1 MLLLPSMLLLK
12 VSYESVIQA
21 LQSLKANKLRTFLS
35 LLGISIGIF
44 CIISVLAA
52 VNSLERTIKEGFGE
66 LGSETIIVDIFP
78 WSEDPGQN
86 YWKYIKRPAP
96 SFRDYEEVKKKLKV
110 PHKATFAIYVNG
122 RTIKYKSSSVQGA
135 YILGSTHE
143 FPEVQTVDIEKGRYF
158 TQNEYNNASNKVILG
173 AKIANELFLL
183 TDPIGKSVKLF
194 GQKFQVIGVM
204 KEEGDNP
211 FNFISYDECTWITYN
226 TVKKFIDTEGK
237 GVFDGGKVLYVKGK
251 EGVETD
257 ELKESLRGTLRS
269 IRKLKPREEDNFSL
283 NQVSV
288 LESVIDNVFGV
299 VYLAGSF
306 IGFFALLVGMV
317 SVANIMFVSVKERT
331 NIIGIKKALG
341 AKKFIILLEFLIEAI
356 ILCIIGGLIGLGL
369 VQLVLKIVSA
379 VTPIEFYASPKYM
392 LFGVACSIIV
402 GMIAGMIPA
411 YMASRMDPVE
421 AIRQ

>member
-1 MLLLPSMLLLK
+1 MLLLLSMLLLK
-12 VSYESVIQA
+12 ISYESIVQA
-21 LQSLKANKLRTFLS
+21 LQSLRANKLRTFLS

-66 LGSETIIVDIFP
+66 LGSETVIVDKFP
-78 WSEDPGQN
+78 WTESDGQS
-86 YWKYIKRPAP
+86 YWKYVKRPSP
-96 SFRDYEEVKKKLKV
+96 SYRDYEEIKSKLNV
-110 PHKATFAIYVNG
+110 PHKTAFAIYVNG

-135 YILGSTHE
+135 YIMGATYE
-143 FPEVQTVDIEKGRYF
+143 FPDVQTVDIEKGRYF
-158 TQNEYNNASNKVILG
+158 TKNEYDKASNKVILG

-183 TDPIGKSVKLF
+183 SDPIGKFVKLF

-226 TVKKFIDTEGK
+226 NSKKFIDARGN
-237 GVFDGGKVLYVKGK
+237 GQFDGGKMLYVQG
-251 EGVETD
+251 EDGIDTD
-257 ELKESLRGTLRS
+257 DLKESLRGTMRS

-283 NQVSV
+283 NQVSL

-341 AKKFIILLEFLIEAI
+341 AKKFIILMEFLIEAI
-356 ILCIIGGLIGLGL
+356 ILCVIGGLIGLAL
-369 VQLVLKIVSA
+369 VHVVLKVVSA
-379 VTPIEFYASPKYM
+379 IAPIELYASPKYM
-392 LFGVACSIIV
+392 LFGLICSVIV